1 MKVLSPAVAYLH
13 WAVKIS
19 KSASYIL
26 CRQNI
31 AFKTPNVFKKYG
43 NVTRKGKTWPYSNIK
58 INDSR
63 FLWPQ
68 GDRDHVI
75 KAKSVVRVHTINIG
89 SWLGDTRWMTGF
101 HNDNGWDSPVD
112 IGARIVTAVLAA
124 DIITLL
130 FIIHGRVRREHSS
143 PCHVCGQNYIQTVTR
158 SSASTYLR
166 PPCCPGCWWS
176 ARMSCWGR
184 CRTWWRGR
192 RGRGAGRTPPRSRI
206 SYLKQ
211 NIYQDYHHY
220 HHLHSWESIT
230 WRD

>member
-112 IGARIVTAVLAA
+112 IGVRIVTAVFTA

-130 FIIHGRVRREHSS
+130 FIIHAMPSERTRLSFAMIKKHRIPSWLGCDLKCLSLKFAKYDKFLDHS
-143 PCHVCGQNYIQTVTR
+143 
-158 SSASTYLR
+158 
-166 PPCCPGCWWS
+166 
-176 ARMSCWGR
+176 
-184 CRTWWRGR
+184 
-192 RGRGAGRTPPRSRI
+192 
-206 SYLKQ
+206 
-211 NIYQDYHHY
+211 
-220 HHLHSWESIT
+220 
-230 WRD
+230 